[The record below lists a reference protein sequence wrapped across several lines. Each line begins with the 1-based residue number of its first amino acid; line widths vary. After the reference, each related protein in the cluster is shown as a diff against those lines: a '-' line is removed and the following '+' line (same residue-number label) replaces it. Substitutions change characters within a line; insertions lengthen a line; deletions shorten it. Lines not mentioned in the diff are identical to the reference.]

1 MMTPPQAVLAAN
13 VAFYEAFASGD
24 AGAMDHLW
32 STKQLVACIHPGW
45 QALHGRERVM
55 ASWRAL
61 LGGGAAPDIRCE
73 DPKLIMLDHTA
84 VVTCV
89 ECIGATQLVATN
101 IFVLEDGLGKMIHHH
116 AAPFMT
122 RMLPT
127 AATPPPTAIN

>member
-1 MMTPPQAVLAAN
+1 MLFTDAETAAGWTIPSMATLFTGLHPEALQA
-13 VAFYEAFASGD
+13 
-24 AGAMDHLW
+24 
-32 STKQLVACIHPGW
+32 TKQLVACIHPGW

-61 LGGGAAPDIRCE
+61 LGAGAAPDIRCE

-101 IFVLEDGLGKMIHHH
+101 IFVLEDGIGKMIHHH

-127 AATPPPTAIN
+127 EATPPPTAIN